1 MNFKRDLMACSA
13 LLGMW
18 FLVPASA
25 TAQSMSETEEIQKL
39 ERQTTFSFDHFVGA
53 DQERAFSLLSRVDDS
68 S

>member
-1 MNFKRDLMACSA
+1 MNFKRSVQRPS
-13 LLGMW
+13 GHV
-18 FLVPASA
+18 VPGSSSA
-25 TAQSMSETEEIQKL
+25 TAQSMSEAEKIQKL